1 MRSLLLLLVL
11 ALAGCAAAPPLAP
24 ADASAWPARR
34 EALQALPS
42 WALDGRV
49 AVATSAE
56 GWSASLDWRQQGER
70 SELNVRG
77 PFGAGAARVTVK
89 GRSVRI
95 EDGHG
100 AVVETLDDDPEFAA
114 RLGAPLPVTHL
125 RYWVLGVPAPGEPA
139 QETLGQDGRLFSLA
153 QSGWRVRYDEY
164 ATGAGG
170 DLPRRVVAER
180 EDVRVKLVVERWHV
194 PAEGGAP

>member
-1 MRSLLLLLVL
+1 MRPLVLLLAL

-49 AVATSAE
+49 AVATPAE

-77 PFGAGAARVTVK
+77 PLGTGAARVTVE
-89 GRSVRI
+89 GRNVRI
-95 EDGHG
+95 EEGHG
-100 AVVETLDDDPEFAA
+100 AVVDTTDDGPEFAA
-114 RLGAPLPVTHL
+114 RIGAPLPVARL
-125 RYWVLGVPAPGEPA
+125 RFWVLGVPAPGEPA
-139 QETLGQDGRLFSLA
+139 QETLGPDGRLVSLA
-153 QSGWRVRYDEY
+153 QSGWSVRYGEY
-164 ATGAGG
+164 ADGAGG
-170 DLPRRVVAER
+170 ELPRRVVAER
-180 EDVRVKLVVERWHV
+180 EDVRVKLVIERWRV